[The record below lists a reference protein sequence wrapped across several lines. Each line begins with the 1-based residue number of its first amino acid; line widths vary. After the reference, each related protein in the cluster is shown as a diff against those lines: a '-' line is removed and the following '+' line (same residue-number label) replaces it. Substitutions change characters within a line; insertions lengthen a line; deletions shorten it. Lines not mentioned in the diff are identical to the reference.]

1 MISLIVRCMK
11 ECVQLQRELLV
22 MLLDLFFSRRAAQ
35 SKDLER
41 VVDSAALHLGGCYQ
55 AVYKVTE

>member
-1 MISLIVRCMK
+1 
-11 ECVQLQRELLV
+11 

-41 VVDSAALHLGGCYQ
+41 VVDSAALHLGGRYQ
-55 AVYKVTE
+55 AVYKVAE